1 MSIAPMDGCGSASI
15 PVPNLPEGNNAYIIY
30 CIRHRLSF
38 RPYVGMT
45 KRPLK
50 IRVAA
55 HVIQARRKRR
65 VRANGLLQAIRDT
78 HADGMSFAEAF
89 TATVLDTAPD
99 VERARDLERSWIDR
113 LRARQPSGYNA
124 MPGGASVGG
133 PANARSITVDLPDGG
148 RLSWTSIGSAI
159 VACNQALKVSGLRP
173 LLAATAYMRLQ
184 SGWPPDEALGLSPR
198 EDRRSLR
205 PKPVTV
211 DGNTCH
217 SLTRASAALGLTTG
231 ALRSRLHR
239 AGGGPTTDIAVDR
252 RRVPRGRSPAIAIVW
267 PATGEKL
274 TAREFA
280 ARTGVPKATILRR
293 WHQAARRA
301 DVATDPSALASW
313 LQTSQDRR
321 KILRLVLPD
330 GTAWE
335 GGYRELTRHL
345 LAHPQWEAQRTRRL
359 GESGIKRRLRR
370 QSEADQADPRQVRWA
385 FGFDGG

>member
-1 MSIAPMDGCGSASI
+1 MNI
-15 PVPNLPEGNNAYIIY
+15 VPINQRCPTSVSDHQQPEEHGAYIIY
-30 CIRHRLSF
+30 CIRNRTNIL
-38 RPYVGMT
+38 PYVGLT
-45 KRPLK
+45 KRSLES
-50 IRVAA
+50 RVSA
-55 HVIQARRKRR
+55 HITQARRQRR
-65 VRANGLLQAIRDT
+65 VRPGGLLQAIRDA
-78 HADGMSFAEAF
+78 HAEGKSFAEAF

-99 VERARDLERSWIDR
+99 VERARDLERSWIER

-211 DGNTCH
+211 DGSTCH

-239 AGGGPTTDIAVDR
+239 AGGGSTTDIAVDR

-274 TAREFA
+274 TVREFS

-293 WHQAARRA
+293 WHQVARRA